1 MTFQAH
7 LPVDRRFAST
17 ARLFSADEF
26 ARIRAGHVAV
36 VGLGGVGSWAAEA
49 LARSGVGALTLID
62 MDHVA
67 ESNLNRQV
75 QALHSTLGM
84 AKGEALAAR
93 IRDIAP
99 DCQVTVVD
107 QFVTPEN
114 FADIASAVDRH
125 VDPSGLLAV
134 TQSSLR
140 GPEGAVA
147 IHPVIWLDATDD
159 LRAKKAMI
167 LWLQAQKSLSRLIMS
182 GGAGGKTDPTRIEVA
197 DLSETLQDPL
207 LSTLRYDLR
216 KHHGFPRQGKMK
228 ITAVFSRQPM
238 VKSEDCD
245 PSAKLACAGYG
256 SLVTVTAV
264 MGMVAASEALDR
276 LLPATGV
283 ALAASANFPRNDG

>member
-1 MTFQAH
+1 MTSQAH
-7 LPVDRRFAST
+7 LPLDRRFAST

-26 ARIRAGHVAV
+26 AQIRAGHVAV

-49 LARSGVGALTLID
+49 LARSGVGALTLVE

-93 IRDIAP
+93 VRDIAP
-99 DCQVTVVD
+99 DCDVRVVD
-107 QFVTPEN
+107 AFVTPEN
-114 FADIASAVDRH
+114 FGEIASTVDRH
-125 VDPSGLLAV
+125 
-134 TQSSLR
+134 
-140 GPEGAVA
+140 GPATL
-147 IHPVIWLDATDD
+147 WLDATDD

-167 LWLQAQKSLSRLIMS
+167 LWLQAQKSLSRLIVS

-228 ITAVFSRQPM
+228 IKVVFSRQPS
-238 VKSEDCD
+238 VKSDDCD

-264 MGMVAASEALDR
+264 MGMVAASEAISG
-276 LLPATGV
+276 LLRFARDNG
-283 ALAASANFPRNDG
+283 